1 MNASEEAGKAVRG
14 FVDTL
19 KEQPLSLA
27 LVVMNI
33 ALLMLVAWNA
43 RDQAATRLET
53 AKLII
58 EKFSQTDKL
67 LANCTDVEGVRRLL
81 QTTTPPLDLR

>member
-1 MNASEEAGKAVRG
+1 MNATEEAGKVAQG
-14 FVDTL
+14 FVAVF

-27 LVVMNI
+27 LIVMNI
-33 ALLMLVAWNA
+33 ALLLLVAWNA

-53 AKLII
+53 TKLIV

-81 QTTTPPLDLR
+81 QTAPPVDLR

>member
-1 MNASEEAGKAVRG
+1 LNASEEAGKAVRG

-19 KEQPLSLA
+19 RDQPLSLA

-33 ALLMLVAWNA
+33 ALLALVGWNA
-43 RDQAATRLET
+43 RDQTATRLET

-58 EKFSQTDKL
+58 EKFKATDKL

-81 QTTTPPLDLR
+81 QTAPPVDLR

>member
-19 KEQPLSLA
+19 REQPLSLA

-33 ALLMLVAWNA
+33 ALLVLVGWNA
-43 RDQAATRLET
+43 RDQTATRLET

-58 EKFSQTDKL
+58 EKFGETDKL

-81 QTTTPPLDLR
+81 QTAPPVDLR